1 MTDAPE
7 TSMRLEELE
16 RRMRE
21 IDERLQA
28 VERLLVRRTGNPV
41 DKSVVREKV
50 RYDWQG

>member
-7 TSMRLEELE
+7 TVTRLEELE

-21 IDERLQA
+21 MDERLQA
-28 VERLLVRRTGNPV
+28 IERLLTRSTGHPI
-41 DKSVVREKV
+41 DKSTVREKV